1 MNLFIISF
9 FLGGGEFSDAGF
21 WGGGLCVCGFFTI
34 LFCKL
39 KLSRFSQF
47 NPISISRVIPTGD
60 KKALKSNRVLS

>member
-1 MNLFIISF
+1 M
-9 FLGGGEFSDAGF
+9 LGSG
-21 WGGGLCVCGFFTI
+21 GGGLCVCGFFTI